1 MPQINLLPWRQ
12 ELRKEQQRQ
21 FFTIMIMSLA
31 LMILIILATH
41 LQINRMINTQESR
54 NSLLT
59 SVIKTVDTQLT
70 EIKNLESEKQRLLD
84 RMKIIQQ
91 LQRDRP
97 EVVRLFDDLAR
108 TVPNG
113 IFLTAVKQQGKGLTI
128 DGVAQSNARVSSFM
142 RNLDSSKSMA
152 EPNLSVIESDKGK
165 QLSGRNFKL
174 DVSHITE
181 DSVTDTKADSKN
193 QTKRR

>member
-31 LMILIILATH
+31 LMVLIILATH
-41 LQINRMINTQESR
+41 LQINRMISTQESR
-54 NSLLT
+54 NTLLT
-59 SVIKTVDTQLT
+59 SVIKGVDKQLT
-70 EIKNLESEKQRLLD
+70 EIKNIETEKQRLLD

-113 IFLTAVKQQGKGLTI
+113 IYLTEVKQQGKGLSI
-128 DGVAQSNARVSSFM
+128 EGLAQSNARVSSFM

-152 EPNLSVIESDKGK
+152 NPNLSVIKSDKGK
-165 QLSGRNFKL
+165 HLSVRKFKL
-174 DVSHITE
+174 TVVHLTE
-181 DSVTDTKADSKN
+181 DDNAPADSKK
-193 QTKRR
+193 QKKRR

>member
-31 LMILIILATH
+31 LMLLIVLASH
-41 LQINRMINTQESR
+41 LQINRMISTQESR
-54 NSLLT
+54 NSLL
-59 SVIKTVDTQLT
+59 SNVIKGVDTQLT
-70 EIKNLESEKQRLLD
+70 EIKNLETEKQRLLD

-113 IFLTAVKQQGKGLTI
+113 IYLKQVNQQASGLAI
-128 DGVAQSNARVSSFM
+128 EGIAQSNARVSSFM
-142 RNLDSSKSMA
+142 RNLDSAKSMYN
-152 EPNLSVIESDKGK
+152 PNLTVIKSEKGK
-165 QLSGRNFKL
+165 QLSARRFKL
-174 DVSHITE
+174 NVKYATE
-181 DSVTDTKADSKN
+181 DTVSDTDKTK
-193 QTKRR
+193 KRR

>member
-31 LMILIILATH
+31 LMVLIILASH
-41 LQINRMINTQESR
+41 LQINRMISTQESR
-54 NSLLT
+54 NDLLS
-59 SVIKTVDTQLT
+59 SVIKDVDTQLT
-70 EIKNLESEKQRLLD
+70 EIKNLEAEKRRLLD

-97 EVVRLFDDLAR
+97 EVVRLFDDLVR

-113 IFLTAVKQQGKGLTI
+113 IYLKQVKQQAKGLSI
-128 DGVAQSNARVSSFM
+128 DGFAQSNARVSSFM
-142 RNLDSSKSMA
+142 RNLDAAQSMSN
-152 EPNLSVIESDKGK
+152 PNLTVIKASNASK
-165 QLSGRNFKL
+165 QSSERNFKL
-174 DVSHITE
+174 NVTQVS
-181 DSVTDTKADSKN
+181 DDTAEDSKN
-193 QTKRR
+193 SKKRR

>member
-21 FFTIMIMSLA
+21 FLTIMIMSLA
-31 LMILIILATH
+31 LMVLIILATH
-41 LQINRMINTQESR
+41 LQINRMISTQESR
-54 NSLLT
+54 NNLLS
-59 SVIKTVDTQLT
+59 SVIKDVDTQLS

-113 IFLTAVKQQGKGLTI
+113 IYLQQVKQQTKGLSI
-128 DGVAQSNARVSSFM
+128 EGLAQSNARVSSFM
-142 RNLDSSKSMA
+142 RNLEGSKSMA
-152 EPNLSVIESDKGK
+152 NPSLSVIKSGK
-165 QLSGRNFKL
+165 SKNTNERNFKL
-174 DVSHITE
+174 FVAHITE
-181 DSVTDTKADSKN
+181 DAATKDAKN
-193 QTKRR
+193 QKKR

>member
-12 ELRKEQQRQ
+12 EQRKEQQRQ
-21 FFTIMIMSLA
+21 FLTIMIMSLA
-31 LMILIILATH
+31 LMVLIILATH
-41 LQINRMINTQESR
+41 LQINRMISTQESR
-54 NSLLT
+54 NNLLT
-59 SVIKTVDTQLT
+59 QVIKDVNTQLS

-113 IFLTAVKQQGKGLTI
+113 IYLKLIKQQTKGLSI
-128 DGVAQSNARVSSFM
+128 EGLAQSNARVSSFM
-142 RNLDSSKSMA
+142 RNLESSKSMTN
-152 EPNLSVIESDKGK
+152 PSLSVIK
-165 QLSGRNFKL
+165 SGNSKNVNERNFKL
-174 DVSHITE
+174 HVVHITE
-181 DSVTDTKADSKN
+181 DEASKDTNKPK
-193 QTKRR
+193 KR

>member
-21 FFTIMIMSLA
+21 FFTIMVMSLA
-31 LMILIILATH
+31 LMVLIILATH
-41 LQINRMINTQESR
+41 LQINRMISTQESR
-54 NSLLT
+54 NTLLT
-59 SVIKTVDTQLT
+59 TVIKGVDKQLT

-113 IFLTAVKQQGKGLTI
+113 IYLKEVKQQGKGLSI
-128 DGVAQSNARVSSFM
+128 EGFAQSNARVSSFM
-142 RNLDSSKSMA
+142 RNLDTSKSMSN
-152 EPNLSVIESDKGK
+152 PNLTVIKSDKGK
-165 QLSGRNFKL
+165 QLSARQFKL
-174 DVSHITE
+174 NVAHVTE
-181 DSVTDTKADSKN
+181 DSVDADSKKPK
-193 QTKRR
+193 KRR

>member
-12 ELRKEQQRQ
+12 EQRKERQRQ
-21 FFTIMIMSLA
+21 FLTIMVMSVA
-31 LMILIILATH
+31 LMVLIILASH

-54 NSLLT
+54 NNLL
-59 SVIKTVDTQLT
+59 SGVIVDVDLQLT
-70 EIKNLESEKQRLLD
+70 EIKNIETEKQRLLD

-113 IFLTAVKQQGKGLTI
+113 IYLKQVKQQGKGLSI
-128 DGVAQSNARVSSFM
+128 EGFAQSNARVSSFM
-142 RNLDSSKSMA
+142 RNLDSAKSMGN
-152 EPNLSVIESDKGK
+152 PNLTVIKSDKAKKIGE
-165 QLSGRNFKL
+165 RNFKL
-174 DVSHITE
+174 NVIQITE
-181 DSVTDTKADSKN
+181 DSSDDSK
-193 QTKRR
+193 TKNKQR

>member
-21 FFTIMIMSLA
+21 FFTIMVMSLA
-31 LMILIILATH
+31 LMVLIILASH
-41 LQINRMINTQESR
+41 LQINRMISTQESR
-54 NSLLT
+54 NTLLT
-59 SVIKTVDTQLT
+59 SVIKGVDKQLT

-113 IFLTAVKQQGKGLTI
+113 IYLTQVKQQGKGLSI
-128 DGVAQSNARVSSFM
+128 NGLAQSNARVSSFM

-152 EPNLSVIESDKGK
+152 NPNLSVIQTDKAK
-165 QLSGRNFKL
+165 QLNSVRNFKL
-174 DVSHITE
+174 NVVHVTE
-181 DSVTDTKADSKN
+181 DNSSADSK
-193 QTKRR
+193 TKKKRR